1 MSYFTPYIDDSGLHM
16 PTYNDILADII
27 SSMKAIYGND
37 IYLEADSADYQF
49 ISILALKIHD
59 SYQAVQYAYNSRS
72 PSTAIG
78 AALDSVVKLN
88 GIARKAAGYS
98 TCEVVITGTPFTEIK
113 DGSVQDAAGLIW
125 DLPESVVI
133 GSEGTAVATVT
144 CETAGAVTALP
155 GDITKINTPTYGWKT
170 VTNEVSAVTG
180 NALESDEELR
190 ERQTISVA
198 NPSQTMLAGTAGAL
212 RALKNVKR
220 VSVYENDTNI
230 STKDEAEN
238 PYGLPAH
245 SVTCVVEGGDD
256 NDVAE
261 AILYHKGIGCYTNG
275 TTEVDVT
282 DQNDY
287 VNKVRFY
294 RPSYVDI
301 HVHLKLKKY
310 TGYINSLQSTI
321 KDAIYAYLGTLEI
334 GRDVS
339 ISMLMGV
346 VMSCNA
352 QFSRP
357 VFGIAEM
364 TVGRSADSLGNGD
377 VDIDFNEVAN
387 ANYDAIE
394 VSV

>member
-1 MSYFTPYIDDSGLHM
+1 M

-113 DGSVQDAAGLIW
+113 DGSVQDASGLIW

-133 GSEGTAVATVT
+133 GSEGTVTATVT

-155 GDITKINTPTYGWKT
+155 GDIAKINTPTYGWKT

-220 VSVYENDTNI
+220 VSVHEHQY
-230 STKDEAEN
+230 
-238 PYGLPAH
+238 
-245 SVTCVVEGGDD
+245 
-256 NDVAE
+256 
-261 AILYHKGIGCYTNG
+261 
-275 TTEVDVT
+275 
-282 DQNDY
+282 
-287 VNKVRFY
+287 
-294 RPSYVDI
+294 
-301 HVHLKLKKY
+301 
-310 TGYINSLQSTI
+310 
-321 KDAIYAYLGTLEI
+321 
-334 GRDVS
+334 
-339 ISMLMGV
+339 
-346 VMSCNA
+346 
-352 QFSRP
+352 
-357 VFGIAEM
+357 
-364 TVGRSADSLGNGD
+364 
-377 VDIDFNEVAN
+377 
-387 ANYDAIE
+387 
-394 VSV
+394 